1 MNYVMV
7 ISTVNN
13 IDSARNIS
21 KILVEKKLAACVNIV
36 PNLTSIYKWEG
47 NMCEDTEYLLLIKS
61 VKDKL
66 DMLKNVIKLAHPY
79 DVPEIIAIDI
89 TDGNKDYLDWI
100 DKSLL

>member
-89 TDGNKDYLDWI
+89 IDGDKGYLDWI

>member
-47 NMCEDTEYLLLIKS
+47 NMCEDAEYLLLIKS

-89 TDGNKDYLDWI
+89 IDGNKDYLDWI